1 MGDTV
6 NRDRVCGLEKDG
18 IGDSARQIGTMA
30 MDWYGFGLDRDEFG
44 TGSVWQEGKKR
55 LDGDR
60 RRKGGEEGKRKR

>member
-1 MGDTV
+1 
-6 NRDRVCGLEKDG
+6 
-18 IGDSARQIGTMA
+18 